1 MEIRNKDSPIVYI
14 CSPYSGDV
22 THNIEMACRYSRFAV
37 DEGCVPIAPH
47 LWLPL
52 FISEVEERELAMSAG
67 LRLMD
72 KCSELWVCG
81 DRISDGMRREMAYAA
96 DNGILIRHVKEEE
109 INVCN

>member
-1 MEIRNKDSPIVYI
+1 
-14 CSPYSGDV
+14 
-22 THNIEMACRYSRFAV
+22 
-37 DEGCVPIAPH
+37 
-47 LWLPL
+47 
-52 FISEVEERELAMSAG
+52 MSAG